1 MTDEYKGND
10 VTPGEEGTTQPPIA
24 EATADTSAPEPI
36 TKQEFAQFQTELKE
50 ELKRIIQ
57 SQTGKA
63 ESRIKKEVDSKLSQ
77 VEANFKSLR
86 EAGYPVTDEDLKEAR
101 TQAIRGMM
109 STLADNESAAQ
120 QTPTASNP
128 QEQAVVKQANEAL
141 KELQN
146 RYGYVLGKND
156 PEFWAISNKFYD
168 FQAEAWIGPPDEFI
182 PTYEQKLRE
191 INTRLGRPVPQE
203 INIQGSPSARIPS
216 PVGSATGGSIEALNN
231 ELGMLQSKSGRTAAD
246 EKRRKEIEAE
256 LLKHVPRK

>member
-128 QEQAVVKQANEAL
+128 QEQAVVKQANEAMHN
-141 KELQN
+141 LQ
-146 RYGYVLGKND
+146 RQYHYVLTEND
-156 PEFWAISNKFYD
+156 PEFWDVPFT
-168 FQAEAWIGPPDEFI
+168 GVPPDEFLSK
-182 PTYEQKLRE
+182 YEAGLRE
-191 INTRLGRPVPQE
+191 VVTRLGRPVPQQT
-203 INIQGSPSARIPS
+203 IVQGSPSARIPS
-216 PVGSATGGSIEALNN
+216 PGGSATGGSIEALTN
-231 ELGMLQSKSGRTAAD
+231 ELGILQSKSGRTAAD